1 MRRILNHSEYDEIE
15 VRAICRT
22 DLQVSHPVL
31 DLGLP
36 IRLLILS
43 PSYY

>member
-1 MRRILNHSEYDEIE
+1 MRRILDHSEYDEIE

-36 IRLLILS
+36 IRLVIM
-43 PSYY
+43 